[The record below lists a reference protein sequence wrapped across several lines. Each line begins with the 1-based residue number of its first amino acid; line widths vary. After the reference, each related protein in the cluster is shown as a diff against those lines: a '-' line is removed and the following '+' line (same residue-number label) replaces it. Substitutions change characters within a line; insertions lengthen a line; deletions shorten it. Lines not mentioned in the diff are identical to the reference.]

1 MRNASHTVLQEKA
14 LALSRGTEILIRG
27 KGTQDLFRHSL
38 IFLTLPSLCITAEL
52 HIGGSHYGCGRGIS
66 ICIRYLRI
74 IEVPICHS
82 VLRKMAENHVTD
94 IEGLLQIFPTAGLAV
109 HHGISVESPCLASRP
124 GGVVRIAL
132 NRVLAPHAT
141 IRIHIV
147 HKMPCGVVLAEMV
160 GHGRVGMILS
170 NTVQRVAGKH
180 LRGDSV
186 MFLMTIVFIAVA
198 ILSLI
203 ASRLLMYHIKKYF
216 DINYLEYIL
225 WCTLEIVT
233 ICGLYTGITMSIDLP
248 AGETILKVFGRS
260 LLYGT
265 IALGVPYLI
274 SGMYFAIIDKNNTI
288 RLMSYENVVTDE
300 PVKPESQ
307 MSKITLFDNSGSLK
321 LSLNP
326 DSLYYI
332 ESDDNYIKVWYTDSK
347 GELKQYMLR
356 CRLKTVEESFKGVG
370 LVRCNRKY
378 IVNINKV
385 ATLRKESEGYILDL
399 ANEAIQPL
407 PVTKTYTDNVL
418 SYFTEVQPL
427 LDPIEE

>member
-1 MRNASHTVLQEKA
+1 MFLKDKIPGYLLGKYQ
-14 LALSRGTEILIRG
+14 LIGT
-27 KGTQDLFRHSL
+27 
-38 IFLTLPSLCITAEL
+38 ITF
-52 HIGGSHYGCGRGIS
+52 
-66 ICIRYLRI
+66 
-74 IEVPICHS
+74 S
-82 VLRKMAENHVTD
+82 VLFAVVFLNIYIPFSDTAWF
-94 IEGLLQIFPTAGLAV
+94 GL
-109 HHGISVESPCLASRP
+109 
-124 GGVVRIAL
+124 
-132 NRVLAPHAT
+132 
-141 IRIHIV
+141 
-147 HKMPCGVVLAEMV
+147 
-160 GHGRVGMILS
+160 
-170 NTVQRVAGKH
+170 
-180 LRGDSV
+180 GDSV

-225 WCTLEIVT
+225 WCTLEIMT

>member
-1 MRNASHTVLQEKA
+1 MFLKDKIPGYLLGKYQ
-14 LALSRGTEILIRG
+14 LIGT
-27 KGTQDLFRHSL
+27 
-38 IFLTLPSLCITAEL
+38 ITF
-52 HIGGSHYGCGRGIS
+52 
-66 ICIRYLRI
+66 
-74 IEVPICHS
+74 S
-82 VLRKMAENHVTD
+82 VLFAVVFLNIYIPFSDTAWF
-94 IEGLLQIFPTAGLAV
+94 GL
-109 HHGISVESPCLASRP
+109 
-124 GGVVRIAL
+124 
-132 NRVLAPHAT
+132 
-141 IRIHIV
+141 
-147 HKMPCGVVLAEMV
+147 
-160 GHGRVGMILS
+160 
-170 NTVQRVAGKH
+170 
-180 LRGDSV
+180 GDSV